1 MTRSGPIIS
10 LPFASPA
17 RRAVVRFRGYSEAYP
32 ICRIS
37 IFMHESC
44 FDLILVRP
52 SVPENVGMTA
62 RAMQAFGFERL
73 TLVSPAFEWNPD
85 GPVCKTA
92 CGSKSLLAR
101 ARIVDRL
108 EDAVAE
114 CHRVA
119 GFSRRE
125 HDFERPRCDLGEW
138 IDNLECKGDTV
149 RTALVFGPENFGLSN
164 ADKRNCD
171 VLVSIP
177 THHPTLSL
185 NLAQAV
191 TLVLFEIFRGWRSPT
206 SAPPAA
212 FESRAV
218 REDIQRIVDTLTGL
232 LDRTNFFKT
241 GRRERQIETLRN
253 LIFRLQL
260 SVSERDTILG
270 VLHALNAFPRD
281 D

>member
-1 MTRSGPIIS
+1 
-10 LPFASPA
+10 
-17 RRAVVRFRGYSEAYP
+17 
-32 ICRIS
+32 
-37 IFMHESC
+37 MHVSS
-44 FDLILVRP
+44 FDLVLVRP
-52 SVPENVGMTA
+52 SVPENVGMIA
-62 RAMQAFGFERL
+62 RAIQAFGFERL

-85 GPVCKTA
+85 GPACKTA
-92 CGSKSLLAR
+92 CGSEDLLER

-138 IDNLECKGDTV
+138 VDNLECEGDVV

-164 ADKRNCD
+164 ADKRLCD
-171 VLVSIP
+171 VLISIP

-191 TLVLFEIFRGWRSPT
+191 TLVLFEIFHKWGSAA
-206 SAPPAA
+206 SAPSAA
-212 FESRAV
+212 FEPRIAQG
-218 REDIQRIVDTLTGL
+218 DIQRIVDTLTGL
-232 LDRTNFFKT
+232 LDRTNFFKA
-241 GRRERQIETLRN
+241 GRRERQIEALRN

-270 VLHALNAFPRD
+270 VLRSLNVFPRD

>member
-1 MTRSGPIIS
+1 
-10 LPFASPA
+10 
-17 RRAVVRFRGYSEAYP
+17 
-32 ICRIS
+32 
-37 IFMHESC
+37 MHVSC
-44 FDLILVRP
+44 FDLVLVRP
-52 SVPENVGMTA
+52 SVPENVGMIA

-73 TLVSPAFEWNPD
+73 TQVSPVFDWNLD
-85 GPVCKTA
+85 GPACKTA
-92 CGSKSLLAR
+92 CGSEDLLER

-108 EDAVAE
+108 ADAVAE

-138 IDNLECKGDTV
+138 IGGLGCEGEAV

-164 ADKRNCD
+164 ADKRLCD

-177 THHPTLSL
+177 MHHPTLSL

-191 TLVLFEIFRGWRSPT
+191 TLVLFEIFHKLGSAS
-206 SAPPAA
+206 SAPPAS
-212 FESRAV
+212 FEPRAV
-218 REDIQRIVDTLTGL
+218 QEDIRRIVDTLTEM

-253 LIFRLQL
+253 LIFRLRL

-270 VLHALNAFPRD
+270 VLRALDVFPRD